1 MGERWT
7 RRELCRA
14 LAVNGLTGSRLV
26 LAAAFPFVPTEWRLA
41 VALLAGFTDLIDGA
55 LGRALGVTSTFG
67 QILDPIADK
76 CFVLSVLM
84 TLLLDRAIP
93 PWELGL
99 VAFRDFAVLFGC
111 FVVLARDGWERL
123 TRLPPTWLGKLT
135 TAGQFAYLAWVLA
148 IPGTPA
154 PRGLV
159 LPVIG
164 VSIIAGLDY
173 LARQMR

>member
-1 MGERWT
+1 MGEHRT
-7 RRELCRA
+7 PGELCRV
-14 LAVNGLTGSRLV
+14 LLVNGLTGSRLV
-26 LAAAFPFVPTEWRLA
+26 LAAAFPFVPTECRLA

-76 CFVLSVLM
+76 CFVLMVLV
-84 TLLLDRAIP
+84 TLMRDGAIP
-93 PWELGL
+93 TWELGL
-99 VAFRDFAVLFGC
+99 VAFRDFAVLAGC
-111 FVVLARDGWERL
+111 FVVLVRDGWQRL

-148 IPGTPA
+148 VPGTPS
-154 PRGLV
+154 PGWLV

-164 VSIIAGLDY
+164 VSIVAGLDY
-173 LARQMR
+173 LARQLR